1 MFDHLQIPDRRE
13 RWLVGCA
20 DAALAPFAAMRGW
33 RRVPAPEVPPRR
45 VLLLRLERIGDLLM
59 TLDAIRAVRA
69 RAPAAEIRLVVG
81 SWNAALAR
89 LVPAVDRVESLD
101 APWLSQE
108 GTRSSV
114 REVAARILRWRRHD
128 FDLAINFEPDVRSNA
143 LLAAGGARRRIGYA
157 TGGGGG
163 FLTGALRYDR
173 GTHATANALRLVER
187 ALPAGRASPGTGPPR
202 GIHEPCPDGRR
213 AAQRA
218 PSGARAPRGIR
229 ASVRP
234 GIAGPDPAGADPP
247 LRIPAD
253 AETRAA
259 RRLASH
265 AGRGPLIG
273 VNPGAGRAVKEWPA
287 ACFAAAAAALAESED
302 ATIVLLGSA
311 SDAAATAGVRAALP
325 RGVRLIDLAGDA
337 PLVDLAAVLRRLAL
351 LVTPDT
357 GPMHLAAAV
366 GTPVVGIFGPSDP
379 VRYAPLSPRAA
390 VVHADLWCRP
400 CNRMR
405 RPPRRCSSGTPDC
418 LARVG
423 VDAVVDAARR
433 LLRQR

>member
-33 RRVPAPEVPPRR
+33 RRVPAPDVPPRR

-89 LVPAVDRVESLD
+89 LVPAVDRVESID

-114 REVAARILRWRRHD
+114 REVATRILRWRRHD

-173 GTHATANALRLVER
+173 GTHAAANALRLVER
-187 ALPAGRASPGTGPPR
+187 ALPAGRASSGTG
-202 GIHEPCPDGRR
+202 
-213 AAQRA
+213 
-218 PSGARAPRGIR
+218 
-229 ASVRP
+229 
-234 GIAGPDPAGADPP
+234 PP

-287 ACFAAAAAALAESED
+287 AYFAAAAAALGESEE
-302 ATIVLLGSA
+302 ASIVLLGSA
-311 SDAAATAGVRAALP
+311 SDAAAPAGVRAALP
-325 RGVRLIDLAGDA
+325 RGVRLIDLAGGA

-418 LARVG
+418 IARVG

>member
-20 DAALAPFAAMRGW
+20 DAALAPFAALRGW
-33 RRVPAPEVPPRR
+33 RRAPAPEVPPRR

-89 LVPAVDRVESLD
+89 LVPAVDRVESID

-114 REVAARILRWRRHD
+114 REVAARILQWRRHD
-128 FDLAINFEPDVRSNA
+128 FDLAINFEPDVRGNA

-173 GTHATANALRLVER
+173 GVHAAANALRLVER
-187 ALPAGRASPGTGPPR
+187 ALPAGRASSGTG
-202 GIHEPCPDGRR
+202 
-213 AAQRA
+213 
-218 PSGARAPRGIR
+218 
-229 ASVRP
+229 
-234 GIAGPDPAGADPP
+234 PP

-265 AGRGPLIG
+265 AGRGPLVG

-325 RGVRLIDLAGDA
+325 RGVRLIDLAGGA

-418 LARVG
+418 IARVG

>member
-20 DAALAPFAAMRGW
+20 DAALAPFAALRGW
-33 RRVPAPEVPPRR
+33 RRAPAPEVPPRR

-89 LVPAVDRVESLD
+89 LVPAVDRVESID

-114 REVAARILRWRRHD
+114 REVAARILQWRRHD
-128 FDLAINFEPDVRSNA
+128 FDLAINFEPDVRGNA

-173 GTHATANALRLVER
+173 GAHAAANALRLVER
-187 ALPAGRASPGTGPPR
+187 ALPAGRASPG
-202 GIHEPCPDGRR
+202 
-213 AAQRA
+213 
-218 PSGARAPRGIR
+218 
-229 ASVRP
+229 
-234 GIAGPDPAGADPP
+234 AGPP

-265 AGRGPLIG
+265 AGRGPLVG

-325 RGVRLIDLAGDA
+325 RGVRLIDLAGGA

-405 RPPRRCSSGTPDC
+405 RPPRRCSNGTPDC

>member
-20 DAALAPFAAMRGW
+20 DAALAPFAALRGW
-33 RRVPAPEVPPRR
+33 RRAPAPEVPPRR

-101 APWLSQE
+101 APWLSRE
-108 GTRSSV
+108 GTRSSP
-114 REVAARILRWRRHD
+114 REVAARILQWRRHD

-173 GTHATANALRLVER
+173 GAHAAANALRLVER
-187 ALPAGRASPGTGPPR
+187 ALP
-202 GIHEPCPDGRR
+202 
-213 AAQRA
+213 
-218 PSGARAPRGIR
+218 
-229 ASVRP
+229 
-234 GIAGPDPAGADPP
+234 AGPDPAGADPP

-265 AGRGPLIG
+265 AGRGPLVG

-325 RGVRLIDLAGDA
+325 RGVRLIDLAGGA

>member
-89 LVPAVDRVESLD
+89 LVPAVDRVESID

-108 GTRSSV
+108 GTRSSP
-114 REVAARILRWRRHD
+114 REVAARILQWRRHD
-128 FDLAINFEPDVRSNA
+128 FDLAINFEPDVRGNA

-173 GTHATANALRLVER
+173 GVHAAANALRLVER
-187 ALPAGRASPGTGPPR
+187 ALPAGRAS
-202 GIHEPCPDGRR
+202 
-213 AAQRA
+213 
-218 PSGARAPRGIR
+218 SGAG
-229 ASVRP
+229 
-234 GIAGPDPAGADPP
+234 PP

-287 ACFAAAAAALAESED
+287 AYFAAAAAALAESED

-325 RGVRLIDLAGDA
+325 RGVRLIDLAGGA

>member
-20 DAALAPFAAMRGW
+20 DAALAPFAALRGW
-33 RRVPAPEVPPRR
+33 RRAPAPEVPPRR

-89 LVPAVDRVESLD
+89 LVPAVDRVESID

-128 FDLAINFEPDVRSNA
+128 FDLAINFEPDVRGNA

-173 GTHATANALRLVER
+173 GAHAAANALRLVER
-187 ALPAGRASPGTGPPR
+187 ALPAPR
-202 GIHEPCPDGRR
+202 G
-213 AAQRA
+213 A
-218 PSGARAPRGIR
+218 PGAGAPRGIR

-234 GIAGPDPAGADPP
+234 EIAGPDPSGAGPP

-265 AGRGPLIG
+265 AGRGPLVG

-325 RGVRLIDLAGDA
+325 RGVRLIDLAGGA

-405 RPPRRCSSGTPDC
+405 RPPRRCSNGTPDC

>member
-20 DAALAPFAAMRGW
+20 DAALAPFAALRGW
-33 RRVPAPEVPPRR
+33 RRGPAPEVPPRR

-108 GTRSSV
+108 GTRSSP
-114 REVAARILRWRRHD
+114 REVATRILRWRRHD

-173 GTHATANALRLVER
+173 GTHAAANALRLVER
-187 ALPAGRASPGTGPPR
+187 ALPAGRASSGTG
-202 GIHEPCPDGRR
+202 
-213 AAQRA
+213 
-218 PSGARAPRGIR
+218 
-229 ASVRP
+229 
-234 GIAGPDPAGADPP
+234 PP

-325 RGVRLIDLAGDA
+325 RGVRLIDLAGGA

-418 LARVG
+418 IARVG

>member
-1 MFDHLQIPDRRE
+1 
-13 RWLVGCA
+13 
-20 DAALAPFAAMRGW
+20 
-33 RRVPAPEVPPRR
+33 
-45 VLLLRLERIGDLLM
+45 M

-89 LVPAVDRVESLD
+89 LVPAVDRVESID

-114 REVAARILRWRRHD
+114 REVAARILQWRRHD

-173 GTHATANALRLVER
+173 GAHAAANALRLVER
-187 ALPAGRASPGTGPPR
+187 ALP
-202 GIHEPCPDGRR
+202 
-213 AAQRA
+213 
-218 PSGARAPRGIR
+218 
-229 ASVRP
+229 
-234 GIAGPDPAGADPP
+234 AGPDPAGADPP

-265 AGRGPLIG
+265 AGRGPLVG

-325 RGVRLIDLAGDA
+325 RGVRLIDLAGGA

>member
-20 DAALAPFAAMRGW
+20 DAALAPFAALRGW
-33 RRVPAPEVPPRR
+33 RRAPAPEVPPRR

-89 LVPAVDRVESLD
+89 LVPAVDRVESID

-114 REVAARILRWRRHD
+114 REVAARILQWRRHD

-173 GTHATANALRLVER
+173 GVHAAANALRLVER
-187 ALPAGRASPGTGPPR
+187 ALPAPR
-202 GIHEPCPDGRR
+202 GAG
-213 AAQRA
+213 
-218 PSGARAPRGIR
+218 APRGIR

-234 GIAGPDPAGADPP
+234 GIAGPDPSGAGPP

-265 AGRGPLIG
+265 AGRGPLVG

-325 RGVRLIDLAGDA
+325 RGVRLIDLAGGA

-405 RPPRRCSSGTPDC
+405 RPPRRCSNGTPDC

-423 VDAVVDAARR
+423 VDAVVAAARR